1 MSTTDRKRKPKS
13 RRARHPQVL
22 VSRMEDRPAV
32 KVSRDANAVRQRL
45 AAGAS
50 LIVVDTGGETIE
62 LGDKELRDAG
72 QDWTLRIIGKS
83 KVRIHRSTPLPRKVQ
98 IVATDLAFV
107 EITGHVTIHA
117 YTRATVHAFDKC
129 TVHARNNTTVSACDS
144 VSVAAVDQAAIT
156 AYDAAHVHA
165 SGQTRVTAGDLTSVY
180 LDDDARASVERSV
193 SVTGPGRLNLTVCR

>member
-1 MSTTDRKRKPKS
+1 MSTTERKWKS
-13 RRARHPQVL
+13 KSRARHPQVL
-22 VSRMEDRPAV
+22 VSRMEDQPAV

-45 AAGAS
+45 TAGAG

-83 KVRIHRSTPLPRKVQ
+83 KVRIHRSTPLPRKAQ
-98 IVATDLAFV
+98 IVATDLTFV

-144 VSVAAVDQAAIT
+144 VSVAAVDQAVIA

-165 SGQTRVTAGDLTSVY
+165 SGQARVTAVDLTSVY
-180 LDDDARASVERSV
+180 LDDAATASVQRSV
-193 SVTGPGRLNLTVCR
+193 SVSGPARLNLTVRR